1 MSLPSALA
9 LLGLAITAGATSGP
23 TAGSQK
29 SCSSFGPTPLAGVAF
44 ASSTHFAANTHV
56 NISNVYSSIDETNLP
71 AFCRVELVITT
82 NATAGTTALAEVW
95 LPDDWNG
102 RVLTVGNGGLAGG
115 GTPLPITRPP
125 T

>member
-1 MSLPSALA
+1 MPLPTALT
-9 LLGLAITAGATSGP
+9 LLGLAITAGAASGP
-23 TAGSQK
+23 IAGSQK
-29 SCSSFGPTPLAGVAF
+29 ACASFGPNPLAGVAF
-44 ASSTHFAANTHV
+44 SVATHFAANTRV

-115 GTPLPITRPP
+115 GTPPPITRSS